1 MCVQVCPVDSEW
13 VQHILPRLWDVD
25 VKRLSGGHTTELA
38 VERAEHAADAAAG
51 AMRQA
56 APALLPRK
64 NDMTSVDAAKARYL
78 ARKGKKSK

>member
-1 MCVQVCPVDSEW
+1 MRVQVCPVDSEW

-51 AMRQA
+51 AVRQA
-56 APALLPRK
+56 VSALLPRK